1 MRIELTED
9 EANYLANKT
18 FWDWKRAEIDVWQI
32 KMVKMPKGRVKK
44 ILANEA
50 WYKNLYHKLGEEELK
65 RKEKR

>member
-1 MRIELTED
+1 MKIELTED
-9 EANYLANKT
+9 EANYLADKI

-32 KMVKMPKGRVKK
+32 KMVKMPKGRAKK

-50 WYKNLYHKLGEEELK
+50 WYKNLYHKLGGEELK